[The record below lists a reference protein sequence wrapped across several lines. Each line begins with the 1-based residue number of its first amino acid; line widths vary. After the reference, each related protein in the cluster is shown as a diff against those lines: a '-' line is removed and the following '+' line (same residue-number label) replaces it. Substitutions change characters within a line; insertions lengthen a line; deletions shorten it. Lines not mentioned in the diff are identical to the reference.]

1 MQYRAL
7 GRTGIR
13 VSTYSLG
20 TMMFGADGKAKKEEC
35 DACNAAGSFVDE
47 ADRGWTMPWMAP
59 EARRRPHSEPIA

>member
-20 TMMFGADGKAKKEEC
+20 TMMFGAFGKDQKDEC

-47 ADRGWTMPWMAP
+47 ADRRWTMPWMAP
-59 EARRRPHSEPIA
+59 EARRRLQSEPVA